1 MEITV
6 FIFGLVIGSFLNV
19 VIYRIPKGMSIISPP
34 STCPSCNTKIKP
46 YHNIPLLSWVVLKGK
61 CAYCGG
67 KIPVKYPLVELL
79 SAVISVL
86 VYMKFKTFDIYFF
99 ATLFTF
105 LTLLA
110 LSVID
115 LEYKAVPDSLNL
127 LALSLAVFS
136 SSDILENIKNALLL
150 MGGMSAIRYYVSYFV
165 KREAMGEGD
174 IIVGGTMGA
183 LLGIKLSLIAIF
195 IASSIAII
203 PSLYNRFKNNDLE
216 LPFVPFLALGTFI
229 VWYFKSEFLEFWR
242 IMYG

>member
-67 KIPVKYPLVELL
+67 KIPAKYPLVELL